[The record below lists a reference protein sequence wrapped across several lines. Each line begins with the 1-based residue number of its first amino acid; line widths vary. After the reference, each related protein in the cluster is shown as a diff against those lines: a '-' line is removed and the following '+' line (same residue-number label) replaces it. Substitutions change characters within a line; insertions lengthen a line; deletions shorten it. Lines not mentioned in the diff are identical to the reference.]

1 MLDFSKFTFNKRTLS
16 VIGYCAAPA
25 TPQLVGLKF
34 WAHDLFV
41 QWV

>member
-1 MLDFSKFTFNKRTLS
+1 MLDFLKFTLNKRTSS
-16 VIGYCAAPA
+16 VIGYCAAPT